1 MRCAPKSVIGLQPI
15 SRLLAC
21 PVRPGLPRSLAC
33 ITLAGKRMGKV
44 LETLAPAEQG
54 LRQALKDQPHAV

>member
-1 MRCAPKSVIGLQPI
+1 MGLQPV

-21 PVRPGLPRSLAC
+21 PVRPRLPRSLAC
-33 ITLAGKRMGKV
+33 ITLAGKRMGRV

-54 LRQALKDQPHAV
+54 LGRALKDQPHAV